1 MDKLSD
7 SEQHLIECMDK
18 IYSIAKIRFEST
30 AQDIFSI
37 ERNLHGTYL
46 ANERAKINLISNNF
60 TIQIIITNWL
70 IILLISIVDC
80 EKRFK
85 GKKIKFLWKSAASGA
100 RVMQLEQDLAYC
112 KNQSQQRIKRE
123 M

>member
-60 TIQIIITNWL
+60 TIQIIITN
-70 IILLISIVDC
+70 
-80 EKRFK
+80 
-85 GKKIKFLWKSAASGA
+85 
-100 RVMQLEQDLAYC
+100 
-112 KNQSQQRIKRE
+112 
-123 M
+123 